1 MNGYPAELQKRL
13 EENCREERAQAR
25 LLIAL
30 GIPFAAA
37 AIFGMT
43 FALSALFWLLRLPYL
58 WASFLAFILVSGAVA
73 FDTWK
78 HPSEQWTI
86 ARYYLAGTINPQG
99 DPKAVTL
106 VAADGIFAGM
116 PMMASVSDP
125 ANLAEHGGML
135 LRGCSNVILG
145 GPRNIRKGIE
155 QLRAVQAKSD
165 PKVESAAV
173 RFLAWLK
180 KEQPVTEEEVAGLV
194 GKDPSLRQGFSLA
207 SELGFLRRRKEGPQR
222 LLEMK
227 EPSMRED
234 VS

>member
-13 EENCREERAQAR
+13 REKCLEERAQAR

-37 AIFGMT
+37 TVFGAT
-43 FALSALFWLLRLPYL
+43 FVVSYLLWLVGLKYL
-58 WASFLAFILVSGAVA
+58 LAFIVAIVVVLAAVIL
-73 FDTWK
+73 DTWM
-78 HPSEQWTI
+78 HPSEHWKV
-86 ARYYLAGTINPQG
+86 ARYYGAFEVDT
-99 DPKAVTL
+99 ASVMET
-106 VAADGIFAGM
+106 ADGLFAGM
-116 PMMASVSDP
+116 PVMTTVDDA
-125 ANLAEHGGML
+125 ANLAVQGEVM
-135 LRGCSNVILG
+135 LRGCSNVILA

-155 QLRAVQAKSD
+155 QLRAVEAKSD
-165 PKVESAAV
+165 ERVESAAV

-180 KEQPVTEEEVAGLV
+180 KEQPVTEEEVAALV
-194 GKDPSLRQGFSLA
+194 GKDASLRQGFSLA